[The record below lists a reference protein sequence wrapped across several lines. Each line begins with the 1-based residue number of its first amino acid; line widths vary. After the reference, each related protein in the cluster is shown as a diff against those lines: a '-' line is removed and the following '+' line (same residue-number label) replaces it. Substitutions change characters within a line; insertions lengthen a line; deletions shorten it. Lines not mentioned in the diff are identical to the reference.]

1 LGWRHWPYRFHPL
14 DPAAVGADLMPRRN
28 MVIDST
34 PSPQNITIIMAL
46 LRAAII
52 ILGAAGVT
60 TAEYTDAQ
68 LMPLAGALA
77 VIFGLSWQ
85 VYEQFR
91 QGRMRHDAAVASAK
105 GAAAV
110 QHIDYQPVAVPLNM
124 VRVKK

>member
-1 LGWRHWPYRFHPL
+1 
-14 DPAAVGADLMPRRN
+14 MPRRN

-77 VIFGLSWQ
+77 VIFGLAWQ

-91 QGRMRHDAAVASAK
+91 QSRIRHD
-105 GAAAV
+105 AAV

>member
-14 DPAAVGADLMPRRN
+14 DPVAVGADLMPRRN

-77 VIFGLSWQ
+77 VIVGLSWQ

-91 QGRMRHDAAVASAK
+91 QGRIRHDAAVASAK
-105 GAAAV
+105 GGTAV

>member
-68 LMPLAGALA
+68 LMPLGRSPGSDLWPCLAG
-77 VIFGLSWQ
+77 I
-85 VYEQFR
+85 
-91 QGRMRHDAAVASAK
+91 
-105 GAAAV
+105 
-110 QHIDYQPVAVPLNM
+110 
-124 VRVKK
+124 